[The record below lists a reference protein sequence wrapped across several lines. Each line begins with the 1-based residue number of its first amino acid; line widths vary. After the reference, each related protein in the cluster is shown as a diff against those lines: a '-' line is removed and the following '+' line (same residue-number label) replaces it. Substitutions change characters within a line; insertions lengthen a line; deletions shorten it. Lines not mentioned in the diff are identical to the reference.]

1 MFKQENKN
9 AVRQKRHIRLR
20 SRLSGTA
27 ERPRLN
33 VYRSVENIYAQVI
46 DDVKGVTIAAANTK
60 QADIA
65 KLVEGKTK
73 VEAAAIVGEAIAK
86 QAIEK
91 GVSEVVFDRGGYIYT
106 GRVAALADGA
116 RKAGLRIGRSD
127 AEAE

>member
-73 VEAAAIVGEAIAK
+73 VEAAKIVGQDIAQK
-86 QAIEK
+86 AVALK
-91 GVSEVVFDRGGYIYT
+91 VTEVVFDRGGYIYT

-116 RKAGLRIGRSD
+116 REAGLKF
-127 AEAE
+127 

>member
-1 MFKQENKN
+1 M
-9 AVRQKRHIRLR
+9 
-20 SRLSGTA
+20 
-27 ERPRLN
+27 
-33 VYRSVENIYAQVI
+33 
-46 DDVKGVTIAAANTK
+46 TIAAANTK

-86 QAIEK
+86 KAIEK

>member
-86 QAIEK
+86 KAIEK